1 MKKYSLLTIA
11 FIMATGT
18 VLGTNTEKTK
28 EKVFRIFNKMA
39 RSNQNENNSYL
50 LIHSDS
56 LNIHWKV
63 ASSANNKTK
72 TDADQPFH
80 YASIGKTIVS
90 TTVAILAEQGK
101 IKFNDHISKYLDQE
115 ILNGL
120 HVYKKIDYSDS
131 ITIAQLLNHT
141 SGISDYYTDKNKDG
155 ICLMDRMLA
164 EPDTFWTPYATIAWT
179 KNNLEPKFKPGKG
192 CHYSDTNYELLGLI
206 IEKITKKQLHEVC
219 HELIFNPLEMND
231 TYFIFHSEPK
241 HQPAKK
247 MTDLYFKGKN
257 IATYKSISMSWGGGG
272 IICTTE
278 DMLKFF
284 KALNSNKLVSKET
297 REIMKSDYGKL
308 GANMN
313 YGYGLMQFRFFG
325 MGPKYRI
332 WGNSGSVG
340 AIMYYN
346 DASDTYII
354 GSFNKFGWQVQ
365 PIMFIVRTL
374 WHINSLK

>member
-1 MKKYSLLTIA
+1 MKKYSLVIIA
-11 FIMATGT
+11 FVMATGT
-18 VLGTNTEKTK
+18 VFGTSTEKTK
-28 EKVFRIFNKMA
+28 EKVFSIFTKMA
-39 RSNQNENNSYL
+39 RSNQNQNNSFL

-56 LNIHWKV
+56 LNIHWKMG
-63 ASSANNKTK
+63 SSANNEIT
-72 TDADQPFH
+72 ADSNQPFH

-101 IKFNDHISKYLDQE
+101 IKFSDHISKYLDRE

-120 HVYKKIDYSDS
+120 HIYKKIDYSDS

-141 SGISDYYTDKNKDG
+141 SGIADYYTDKNKDG

-164 EPDTFWTPYATIAWT
+164 EPNTFWTPYTTIAWT
-179 KNNLEPKFKPGKG
+179 KNNLKAKFKPGKG

-206 IEKITKKQLHEVC
+206 IEQITKKQLHEVC

-241 HQPAKK
+241 NQPTKK
-247 MTDLYFKGKN
+247 MADLFYKGKN
-257 IATYKSISMSWGGGG
+257 LATYKSISMSWAGGGV
-272 IICTTE
+272 ISTTE
-278 DMLKFF
+278 DMLIFF
-284 KALNSNKLVSKET
+284 KALNSRKLIKNET
-297 REIMKSDYGKL
+297 LETMKSDYGKL

-325 MGPKYRI
+325 MGSKYRI

-346 DASDTYII
+346 EASDTYII
-354 GSFNKFGWQVQ
+354 GCFNKFGWQVE
-365 PIMFIVRTL
+365 PIMFIVRIL
-374 WHINSLK
+374 RHIFALK